1 MKKKKGTKNYPIF
14 RSAEEVNAKIERYFR
29 SCEPVQAVDDEC
41 VPMFD
46 KNGAPVY
53 AVQEVPLTVSGLAIA
68 LGFGSREELL
78 SYRGKPFAEN
88 AIRSALLRIE
98 NYAEERLFDKGQS
111 SGAKYFLEGNF
122 KAWSEDGDGEND
134 TIRRLDEVLE
144 TLDRTMRG
152 G

>member
-1 MKKKKGTKNYPIF
+1 MKRRKHKSEPIF
-14 RSAEEVNAKIERYFR
+14 RNAEDIKARIERYFR

-41 VPMFD
+41 APVFD

-78 SYRGKPFAEN
+78 SYRGKPYAEA

-122 KAWSEDGDGEND
+122 KSWGEDGASGAD

-144 TLDRTMRG
+144 TLDKAMKG

>member
-14 RSAEEVNAKIERYFR
+14 RSAEEVNAKIEHYFR

-41 VPMFD
+41 APVFD

-78 SYRGKPFAEN
+78 SYRGKSFAEN

-122 KAWSEDGDGEND
+122 KAWGEDGDGEND

>member
-1 MKKKKGTKNYPIF
+1 MKSKSYPIF
-14 RSAEEVNAKIERYFR
+14 RSAEEINSKIERYFR

-41 VPMFD
+41 APMFD

-88 AIRSALLRIE
+88 AIHSALLRIE
-98 NYAEERLFDKGQS
+98 NYA
-111 SGAKYFLEGNF
+111 GAKYFLEGNF

>member
-1 MKKKKGTKNYPIF
+1 MKSKSFPIF
-14 RSAEEVNAKIERYFR
+14 RNAEEVNSKIERYFR
-29 SCEPVQAVDDEC
+29 SCEPVQALDDEC
-41 VPMFD
+41 APVFD

-78 SYRGKPFAEN
+78 SYRGKPFAEA

-122 KAWSEDGDGEND
+122 KSWCEDGSSDTE

-144 TLDRTMRG
+144 TLDKRMKG

>member
-1 MKKKKGTKNYPIF
+1 MKSKSYPIF
-14 RSAEEVNAKIERYFR
+14 RSAEEINSKIERYFR

-41 VPMFD
+41 APMFD

-88 AIRSALLRIE
+88 AIHSALLRIE
-98 NYAEERLFDKGQS
+98 NYAEESLFDKGQS

-122 KAWSEDGDGEND
+122 KAWNEDGDGEND

-144 TLDRTMRG
+144 TLDKTMRG

>member
-1 MKKKKGTKNYPIF
+1 MNRRKQKSDPIF
-14 RSAEEVNAKIERYFR
+14 KNAEDIKARIERYFR

-41 VPMFD
+41 APVFD

-78 SYRGKPFAEN
+78 SYRGKPFAES

-122 KAWSEDGDGEND
+122 KSWGEDGNSGAD

-144 TLDRTMRG
+144 TLDKAMKG

>member
-1 MKKKKGTKNYPIF
+1 MKKKNDPIF
-14 RSAEEVNAKIERYFR
+14 RNAEEIGEKIERYFR
-29 SCEPVQAVDDEC
+29 SCEPVQALDDEC
-41 VPMFD
+41 APVFD

-78 SYRGKPFAEN
+78 SYHGKPFAEN

-122 KAWSEDGDGEND
+122 KSWCEDGNSGSE
-134 TIRRLDEVLE
+134 TIQRLDKVLE
-144 TLDRTMRG
+144 TLDKSMKG

>member
-1 MKKKKGTKNYPIF
+1 MNRKSYPVFKG
-14 RSAEEVNAKIERYFR
+14 AEDIRAKIERYFR
-29 SCEPVQAVDDEC
+29 SCEAVQALDDEC
-41 VPMFD
+41 APVFD

-53 AVQEVPLTVSGLAIA
+53 AVPEVPLTVSGLALA

-78 SYRGKPFAEN
+78 SYRGKPYAEA

-122 KAWSEDGDGEND
+122 KSWGEEGASEGE
-134 TIRRLDEVLE
+134 TLRRLDEVLD
-144 TLDRTMRG
+144 TLDRSMKG

>member
-1 MKKKKGTKNYPIF
+1 MNRKSKPTFRGEEDIKN
-14 RSAEEVNAKIERYFR
+14 RIERYFH
-29 SCEPVQAVDDEC
+29 SCEGVQALDDEC
-41 VPMFD
+41 SPVFD

-53 AVQEVPLTVSGLAIA
+53 AVPESPLTVSGLAMA

-78 SYRGKPFAEN
+78 SYKGKPYAEA
-88 AIRSALLRIE
+88 AIRLALLRIE

-122 KAWSEDGDGEND
+122 PSWSDDGGADD
-134 TIRRLDEVLE
+134 TLERLDEVLE
-144 TLDRTMRG
+144 ALERSMKG

>member
-1 MKKKKGTKNYPIF
+1 MNRNKLKSNPIF
-14 RSAEEVNAKIERYFR
+14 KNAEDIKARIERYFR

-41 VPMFD
+41 APVFD

-78 SYRGKPFAEN
+78 SYRGKPFAEA

-122 KAWSEDGDGEND
+122 KSWGEDGDSGAD

-144 TLDRTMRG
+144 TLDKTMKG

>member
-1 MKKKKGTKNYPIF
+1 MKSKSYPIF
-14 RSAEEVNAKIERYFR
+14 RSAAEINSKIERYFR

-41 VPMFD
+41 APMFD

-88 AIRSALLRIE
+88 AIHTALLRIE

-122 KAWSEDGDGEND
+122 KAWNEDGDGEND

>member
-1 MKKKKGTKNYPIF
+1 MKSKSYPIF
-14 RSAEEVNAKIERYFR
+14 RNAEEINVKIERYFR

-41 VPMFD
+41 APMFD

-98 NYAEERLFDKGQS
+98 NYAEERL
-111 SGAKYFLEGNF
+111 
-122 KAWSEDGDGEND
+122 
-134 TIRRLDEVLE
+134 LDEVLE
-144 TLDRTMRG
+144 TLDKTMRG

>member
-1 MKKKKGTKNYPIF
+1 MNRKSNPVFKG
-14 RSAEEVNAKIERYFR
+14 AEDIKAKIERYFR
-29 SCEPVQAVDDEC
+29 SCEAVQALDDEC
-41 VPMFD
+41 APVFD

-53 AVQEVPLTVSGLAIA
+53 AVQEVPLTVSGLALA

-78 SYRGKPFAEN
+78 SYRGKPYAEA

-122 KAWSEDGDGEND
+122 KSWGEEDASEGE
-134 TIRRLDEVLE
+134 TLRRLDDVLD
-144 TLDRTMRG
+144 TLDRSMKG

>member
-1 MKKKKGTKNYPIF
+1 MKKKKCTKNYPIF
-14 RSAEEVNAKIERYFR
+14 RSAEEVNTKIERYFR

-41 VPMFD
+41 
-46 KNGAPVY
+46 APIY

-144 TLDRTMRG
+144 TLDRTMMG

>member
-1 MKKKKGTKNYPIF
+1 MDRKSKPVFKG
-14 RSAEEVNAKIERYFR
+14 AEDIKGRIERYFR
-29 SCEPVQAVDDEC
+29 SCEGVQALDDEC
-41 VPMFD
+41 SPVFD

-53 AVQEVPLTVSGLAIA
+53 AVPESPLTVSGLAIA

-78 SYRGKPFAEN
+78 SYKGKPYAEA

-122 KAWSEDGDGEND
+122 PSWCDDGGGDD
-134 TIRRLDEVLE
+134 TLNRLDEVLE
-144 TLDRTMRG
+144 ALDRSMKG

>member
-1 MKKKKGTKNYPIF
+1 MKSKSYPIF
-14 RSAEEVNAKIERYFR
+14 RSAEEINSKIERYFR

-41 VPMFD
+41 APMFD

-88 AIRSALLRIE
+88 AIHSALLRIE

-122 KAWSEDGDGEND
+122 KAWSEDRDGEND

>member
-1 MKKKKGTKNYPIF
+1 
-14 RSAEEVNAKIERYFR
+14 
-29 SCEPVQAVDDEC
+29 
-41 VPMFD
+41 MFD
-46 KNGAPVY
+46 KNGAPIY

-78 SYRGKPFAEN
+78 SYRGKSFAEN